1 MITWFKLKCSHSD
14 EYETLRKR
22 VREAEL
28 RIDDLEAF
36 QTNVRNM
43 ARKVQTR
50 RARDEDEAEPQDIR
64 SSVLVPV

>member
-1 MITWFKLKCSHSD
+1 MITWFKPKCSHSD

-22 VREAEL
+22 LREAEL

-50 RARDEDEAEPQDIR
+50 RARDENEEEPQDIR